1 MVQDNEKRTQ
11 AEFTRQAST
20 MAEAALFNDA
30 GVLARM
36 RAAAQLRP
44 ESRVLDVACGPG
56 IVVEALAP
64 FAAEVVGCDLTP
76 AMLAKARA
84 RCATRDQA
92 NVRWVLGR
100 AQFLP
105 FGEAQFDVV
114 VARSALH
121 HFAAPLDALREMARV
136 LRPGGRVVN
145 VDVLADESP
154 EQAALHNALE
164 TLRDPSHVRMLPKSE
179 LHQLMAQS
187 GLRVEQSTEWVN
199 QREFEEWLRIAN
211 APERAAP
218 LKVLMAALARAGEQ
232 AGIQLRLEG
241 ETVRF
246 EHRAA
251 LTVASK
257 AD

>member
-1 MVQDNEKRTQ
+1 
-11 AEFTRQAST
+11 
-20 MAEAALFNDA
+20 MAQAALFNDA

-36 RAAAQLRP
+36 REAAQLHAG
-44 ESRVLDVACGPG
+44 SRVLDVACGPG

-64 FAAEVVGCDLTP
+64 YSGEVVGCDLTP
-76 AMLAKARA
+76 AMIAKARA
-84 RCATRDQA
+84 RNAAARRA

-100 AQFLP
+100 AQSLP
-105 FGEAQFDVV
+105 FGAAQFDVV

-145 VDVLADESP
+145 VDVICAESP
-154 EQAALHNALE
+154 AQAALHNALE

-218 LKVLMAALARAGEQ
+218 LKLVMAALARAGEQ
-232 AGIQLRLEG
+232 AGIDLRLEG
-241 ETVRF
+241 ETLSF
-246 EHRAA
+246 AHRAA
-251 LTVASK
+251 LTVAAK
-257 AD
+257 AG